1 MTHATF
7 PGSFGQEQK
16 LSTLIR
22 RWGIRAVLDYLY
34 MVLQERLHGV
44 PTWIVAQPQ
53 HLVLLFY
60 CINADVVLSSCR
72 IMLFSDFVCGFYT
85 CSLMR
90 MYLTKERFLVLMQ
103 ICGVIFSFVV
113 ELPCHFDM
121 KETQKRMKHLTL
133 PQSRWLKYSYIINLS
148 RVKIKHGPMAVL
160 DALSVL

>member
-1 MTHATF
+1 MWLCCWFKSTLVTHATF

-60 CINADVVLSSCR
+60 CINADVVLSLCR

-90 MYLTKERFLVLMQ
+90 MYLTKERFLP
-103 ICGVIFSFVV
+103 S
-113 ELPCHFDM
+113 CHFDM